1 MYIEYSII
9 DISFRYMKI
18 RLIDIGK
25 KELAL
30 YTFKSIVYTTIPA
43 HRYTY
48 SYLFSSREL
57 CYVWFGGIVTEK
69 CHDKQLKR

>member
-1 MYIEYSII
+1 
-9 DISFRYMKI
+9 MKI

-30 YTFKSIVYTTIPA
+30 YTYKSIVYTTISA
-43 HRYTY
+43 HRYI

-57 CYVWFGGIVTEK
+57 CYVWIGGIVIEK